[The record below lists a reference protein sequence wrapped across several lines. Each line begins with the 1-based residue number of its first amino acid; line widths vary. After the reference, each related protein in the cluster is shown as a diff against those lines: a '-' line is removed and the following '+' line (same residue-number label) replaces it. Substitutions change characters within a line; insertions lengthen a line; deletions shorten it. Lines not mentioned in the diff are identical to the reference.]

1 MTTPG
6 IIEQL
11 DRCLAFENELIATV
25 GEAFYVWIAD
35 RARAAHPAPSV
46 ENEGGADLRAIID
59 AQAAQIAALDAFIA
73 ARAFPPVQ
81 GGADYEAKA
90 RQTTDWILGFMEDE
104 CSLLPECVDW
114 ADRRNIANAIVNALA
129 QSAETEDK
137 RNERLRAKRQL
148 RYDKERRTITSP
160 DPRDPDYTRVGM
172 FVLHN
177 CSRCKDGRE
186 PCIAGNPHQCE
197 YPHARND

>member
-25 GEAFYVWIAD
+25 GEEFYIWIAD
-35 RARAAHPAPSV
+35 RATKRAPSAG
-46 ENEGGADLRAIID
+46 NEGAVDLRAIID

-129 QSAETEDK
+129 QSAAD
-137 RNERLRAKRQL
+137 
-148 RYDKERRTITSP
+148 ERRRCEAIARAAENYGAEFPVGSYESTYKHGRHG
-160 DPRDPDYTRVGM
+160 RDAA
-172 FVLHN
+172 
-177 CSRCKDGRE
+177 KD
-186 PCIAGNPHQCE
+186 IADAIAANE
-197 YPHARND
+197 

>member
-25 GEAFYVWIAD
+25 GEEFYIWIAD
-35 RARAAHPAPSV
+35 RATKRAPSAG
-46 ENEGGADLRAIID
+46 NEGAVDLRAIID

-114 ADRRNIANAIVNALA
+114 ADRRNIANAIFNALA
-129 QSAETEDK
+129 QAAADESK
-137 RNERLRAKRQL
+137 
-148 RYDKERRTITSP
+148 RTIDECVRIIEAEQADWRGSYGAVERIHDAIAARAEP
-160 DPRDPDYTRVGM
+160 KG
-172 FVLHN
+172 
-177 CSRCKDGRE
+177 DGE
-186 PCIAGNPHQCE
+186 
-197 YPHARND
+197 

>member
-129 QSAETEDK
+129 QSAAD
-137 RNERLRAKRQL
+137 ERK
-148 RYDKERRTITSP
+148 RTIDDCLRIIEAEQADWRGSYGAVE
-160 DPRDPDYTRVGM
+160 RIHEAIAA
-172 FVLHN
+172 LA
-177 CSRCKDGRE
+177 E
-186 PCIAGNPHQCE
+186 PKGE
-197 YPHARND
+197 GK